1 MLMVKIIEKY
11 ENVHIKFFDKDSH
24 QKVKILDVK
33 DKGSV
38 EEIVV
43 MHKDEIIL
51 IDTLNRL
58 QITADIYKDSMDAI
72 WKMIENYGY
81 SEFLKGNLERIQLA
95 YSKKIN

>member
-1 MLMVKIIEKY
+1 MVKIIEKY
-11 ENVHIKFFDKDSH
+11 ENVPVKFFEKDSY
-24 QKVKILDVK
+24 QKVKILTVQDN
-33 DKGSV
+33 DSI

-95 YSKKIN
+95 NSKKIN